1 MSALLR
7 PQAGQALV
15 LAAALLAAAALGLLQ
30 LFDGGQL
37 LREKTRL
44 SGALDAAAYSGALV
58 QARGLNFLAYA
69 NRALVAHQVAMAHA
83 VTLASWARFGDAEA
97 RQLASANPPASLIG
111 GFFGAAHGQ
120 AYRGAAGAAGAG
132 AAADWRSGALARAFA
147 EHDRVVHDILVRA
160 QVAVQQ
166 SLADARMR
174 TMKAVLAAHYDDGAV
189 RLDEAL
195 LADTLPGFVVRR
207 GGAARGRLK
216 SMVEEANA
224 HYGFL
229 APRNHDRHGLLP
241 SEWRCPWLRHELRRR
256 GSTALI
262 GLDAW
267 RSVDTQSFHAL
278 RSNKWI
284 GCYYR

>member
-1 MSALLR
+1 MLR
-7 PQAGQALV
+7 LQAGQALV
-15 LAAALLAAAALGLLQ
+15 LGVALLAAAALGLLQ

-111 GFFGAAHGQ
+111 GLFGAAHGQ
-120 AYRGAAGAAGAG
+120 AYRGAAGARGAG
-132 AAADWRSGALARAFA
+132 RTADWNSGELARAFA
-147 EHDRVVHDILVRA
+147 EHDRVAHEVLVRA
-160 QVAVQQ
+160 QDAVRR

-216 SMVEEANA
+216 SMVEEANVN
-224 HYGFL
+224 YGFL
-229 APRNHDRHGLLP
+229 APRNHDRQALLP
-241 SEWRCPWLRHELRRR
+241 SEWRCPWLRHALRRR
-256 GSTALI
+256 GATALV